1 MALLRNDTHDARCQG
16 GAPVPAGLALHQ
28 NILHV
33 VLDDR
38 IRFVRLAKEAGPVL
52 DFIRGVGNL
61 APEDALEIVKAELPA
76 MLLDRSVEG
85 YDGMPTP
92 VAATG
97 QAYIPNHYDESP
109 PCHKGSVALRP
120 NAVKLCKEGLIVR
133 HIAELA
139 IRFLLLPG

>member
-28 NILHV
+28 NIVHV

-38 IRFVRLAKEAGPVL
+38 IGFVRLAKEAGPVL

-76 MLLDRSVEG
+76 MLLDRSVERDKG
-85 YDGMPTP
+85 KRPANATALPWTCSASTRAPRGIPTASASRRRLTVTASGSSPTP
-92 VAATG
+92 
-97 QAYIPNHYDESP
+97 DER
-109 PCHKGSVALRP
+109 LR
-120 NAVKLCKEGLIVR
+120 LW
-133 HIAELA
+133 
-139 IRFLLLPG
+139 